1 MSKKNDKIQIT
12 AAEFRA
18 LAARIADE
26 KATPES
32 KPAEPDE
39 RERLKTEAARL
50 KVEREKIR
58 AEYERER
65 LRNEREHARNAS
77 NADERESRRRF
88 IVALFYGGIV
98 AAFLIWSI
106 IIVARYF

>member
-12 AAEFRA
+12 AEEFRA

-65 LRNEREHARNAS
+65 LRNEREHARNA
-77 NADERESRRRF
+77 DERESRRRF

>member
-12 AAEFRA
+12 AEEFRA

-50 KVEREKIR
+50 KV
-58 AEYERER
+58 ERER

>member
-12 AAEFRA
+12 AEEFRA
-18 LAARIADE
+18 LALRIADE
-26 KATPES
+26 KTTPES

-39 RERLKTEAARL
+39 RDRLKTEAARL

-65 LRNEREHARNAS
+65 LEQARNAA

>member
-1 MSKKNDKIQIT
+1 MSKKI
-12 AAEFRA
+12 
-18 LAARIADE
+18 L
-26 KATPES
+26 TPEDLR
-32 KPAEPDE
+32 KIAERIDE
-39 RERLKTEAARL
+39 EEATEKQNAHERNQLKTEAARL

-58 AEYERER
+58 AEY
-65 LRNEREHARNAS
+65 EREHARNAS

-106 IIVARYF
+106 IIVMRYF

>member
-12 AAEFRA
+12 AEEFRA
-18 LAARIADE
+18 LALRIADE
-26 KATPES
+26 KTTPES

-39 RERLKTEAARL
+39 RERLKI
-50 KVEREKIR
+50 ERER
-58 AEYERER
+58 LALERER
-65 LRNEREHARNAS
+65 LRTERERSQARNAS

>member
-12 AAEFRA
+12 AEEFRA

-39 RERLKTEAARL
+39 RERLKI
-50 KVEREKIR
+50 ERER
-58 AEYERER
+58 LALERER
-65 LRNEREHARNAS
+65 LRTERERNQARNAS

>member
-12 AAEFRA
+12 AEEFRA

-65 LRNEREHARNAS
+65 LEHARNAS

>member
-12 AAEFRA
+12 AEEFRA

-50 KVEREKIR
+50 KSSAKKS
-58 AEYERER
+58 AQSTS
-65 LRNEREHARNAS
+65 ASGSGTNANTPATQTS
-77 NADERESRRRF
+77 AK
-88 IVALFYGGIV
+88 
-98 AAFLIWSI
+98 AAAGLSL
-106 IIVARYF
+106 RYFMAASSPRSLFGQL

>member
-12 AAEFRA
+12 AEEFRA

-39 RERLKTEAARL
+39 RDQLKTEAARL

-65 LRNEREHARNAS
+65 LEHARNAS
-77 NADERESRRRF
+77 NADERENRRRF